1 MMYNR
6 VDVACALIFDQASEN
21 VLMVKN
27 KKGDSYYWS
36 LPGGAVEVG
45 EQLHRENLNV
55 AKVA

>member
-1 MMYNR
+1 MMYKR

-36 LPGGAVEVG
+36 LPGSK
-45 EQLHRENLNV
+45 LNPGNV
-55 AKVA
+55 PDNKV